1 MIGLVWIVLILVLM
15 GFVLGWGYFVY
26 NLSIFLCGVVYLRM
40 ILERF
45 YLLFFVLVVY
55 VIIFLI
61 MMIVYI
67 RIFFV
72 VCKYMNRIVKYISG
86 GFEVMRF

>member
-1 MIGLVWIVLILVLM
+1 MFLGL
-15 GFVLGWGYFVY
+15 VLGWGYFVY
-26 NLSIFLCGVVYLRM
+26 NLRMLVCGVGYFCI

-55 VIIFLI
+55 VIIMLI
-61 MMIVYI
+61 MVFVYI

-72 VCKYMNRIVKYISG
+72 VCKYINRIVKYIKG
-86 GFEVMRF
+86 GLEVMKF